1 MFMKFQDVESDFRI
15 IPKIKVNFLNESI
28 SEDTFYVN
36 MEAFKVPKGKNNWFE
51 MYSKTTMDLKS
62 RFNVTED

>member
-1 MFMKFQDVESDFRI
+1 MFMKFQDVESDFLI
-15 IPKIKVNFLNESI
+15 LPKIKVNFLNESI
-28 SEDTFYVN
+28 SVDTYYMN

>member
-1 MFMKFQDVESDFRI
+1 MKFQDVESDFLI
-15 IPKIKVNFLNESI
+15 LPKVKVNFLNESI
-28 SEDTFYVN
+28 FVDTYFMN
-36 MEAFKVPKGKNNWFE
+36 MEPFKVPPGKNNWFE